1 MSQEQPTRPQH
12 GTGHQQQPGI
22 AGQEID
28 PIKYGDVFGVSG
40 ELASKPIAP
49 EDANMMQSAET
60 MVFGK
65 TQKGGPAAA
74 MQSAAT
80 FNERAGLVG
89 HHQATDAATNEG
101 VTVTETD
108 IPGARIIT
116 ESVGGQ
122 VLGQYVQPTPIVG
135 VADVKVIPQ
144 DKITIGE
151 ALEATGRSSGDKP
164 VDQSDA
170 SAIQAAEARAT
181 GSSVTVPGGLASVA
195 QSAATY
201 NAAVDRDEEKIKLGD
216 VLRDAAGKLGADK
229 VVTREDAEGVV
240 SAEMRNNPDMS
251 TDPAG
256 VAASMTAAARLNQSV
271 IGVP

>member
-1 MSQEQPTRPQH
+1 MSQEQPKRPQK
-12 GTGHQQQPGI
+12 GMAEQHQSG
-22 AGQEID
+22 ID
-28 PIKYGDVFGVSG
+28 PIKYGDVFDVSG
-40 ELASKPIAP
+40 DLASKLIAP

-89 HHQATDAATNEG
+89 HHQATEVTSVEG

-122 VLGQYVQPTPIVG
+122 VLGQYLEPTPILG
-135 VADVKVIPQ
+135 VEAVSVVAQ
-144 DKITIGE
+144 DAITIGE
-151 ALEATGRSSGDKP
+151 ALEATGRTSGEKP

-170 SAIQAAEARAT
+170 SAIQAAESRAT
-181 GSSVTVPGGLASVA
+181 GSSVTVPGGIASTA

-201 NAAVDRDEEKIKLGD
+201 NAGVDRDEDKIKLGD
-216 VLRDAAGKLGADK
+216 VLRDAAGKLAADK
-229 VVTREDAEGVV
+229 VVTKEDAEGVV
-240 SAEMRNNPDMS
+240 SAEKRNNPTES
-251 TDPAG
+251 RNPAG
-256 VAASMTAAARLNQSV
+256 VAASMTAAARLNENVGDQF
-271 IGVP
+271 